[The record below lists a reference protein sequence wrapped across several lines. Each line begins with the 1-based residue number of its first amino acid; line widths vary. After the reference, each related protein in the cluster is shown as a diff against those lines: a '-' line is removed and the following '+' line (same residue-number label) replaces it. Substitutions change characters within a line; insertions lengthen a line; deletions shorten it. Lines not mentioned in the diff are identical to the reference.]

1 MLSDRE
7 RQELALIEQ
16 RLQAEDRRFADGF
29 QIGPRARRIRRW
41 PTRALLVFGVFVMA
55 VGVLTSTEMLVMQ
68 GVLCVGAAIVWMRR
82 QAVQAARAAVADG
95 VVPRPGAR
103 PDGPATG
110 RGSVF

>member
-7 RQELALIEQ
+7 RQELALIEEGL
-16 RLQAEDRRFADGF
+16 RAEDRRFADAF
-29 QIGPRARRIRRW
+29 RSGPRARRARRW
-41 PTRALLVFGVFVMA
+41 PARALLAFGVFVVV
-55 VGVLTSTEMLVMQ
+55 VGVLTSTATLVIQ
-68 GVLCVGAAIVWMRR
+68 GIVCVGGGIGWMRW
-82 QAVQAARAAVADG
+82 QAVQAARAAMADG